1 MRSTCFYTCF
11 FIEIFSVFFCQD
23 LLKNVEVMVVLLI
36 GLCRI
41 GKAVNNIN
49 IIRQEVGWLLVFT
62 LPVIRA

>member
-1 MRSTCFYTCF
+1 
-11 FIEIFSVFFCQD
+11 
-23 LLKNVEVMVVLLI
+23 MVVLLI